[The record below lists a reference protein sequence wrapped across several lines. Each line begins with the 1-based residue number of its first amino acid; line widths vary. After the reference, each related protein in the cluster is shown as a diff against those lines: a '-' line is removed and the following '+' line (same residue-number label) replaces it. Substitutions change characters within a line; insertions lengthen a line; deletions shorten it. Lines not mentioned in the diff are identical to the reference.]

1 MRGFDL
7 EGYAFQEAQS
17 SDQCIVFNRTCGPPA
32 ALALDDEGEGGEGE
46 GGEGEGGDGKGK
58 GKKVV
63 KVKAAIVSKKGV
75 KKEEIKAELC
85 EDDEVKVEDTVIKA
99 GKKGKKSI
107 SLPVDNAPSSTPNGA
122 TVGDINTAA
131 PSTIVGRGRGRGR
144 LTVPEQ
150 ESISVSVSASVTVT
164 APPAKRTRVTRTLQ

>member
-63 KVKAAIVSKKGV
+63 NVKAATVSKKGV

-122 TVGDINTAA
+122 TPSDINTAA

-150 ESISVSVSASVTVT
+150 ESISVSASVTVT